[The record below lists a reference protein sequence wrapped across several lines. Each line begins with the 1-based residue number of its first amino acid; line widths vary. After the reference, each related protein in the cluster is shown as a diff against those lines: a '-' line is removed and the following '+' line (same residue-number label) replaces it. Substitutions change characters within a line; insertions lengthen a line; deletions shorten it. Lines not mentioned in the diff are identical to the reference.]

1 VFFVWPL
8 AVPACCL
15 WSRGR
20 GGWGTLGGLL
30 AALVAPWVLGT
41 LLWSRSHTPEAIM
54 GRFAFFFSAAI
65 LVGCGKSEVPP
76 TRDTTAVAPAPPE
89 TQPGISLADI
99 AGKWK
104 LRTMDGAGGNVVES
118 ELTATADTSGWTLT
132 RPNRKVVPVR
142 VVAVGGDSIITEAG
156 PYESALR
163 KGVQVRSRMVL
174 RLQHGK
180 LVGTNEARY
189 ALSGG
194 DSVAQRPAEATRV
207 P

>member
-1 VFFVWPL
+1 MRCF
-8 AVPACCL
+8 ARCCC
-15 WSRGR
+15 
-20 GGWGTLGGLL
+20 
-30 AALVAPWVLGT
+30 V
-41 LLWSRSHTPEAIM
+41 
-54 GRFAFFFSAAI
+54 AI
-65 LVGCGKSEVPP
+65 LVACGKPKVQPVA
-76 TRDTTAVAPAPPE
+76 DTTSAAPAASAAPE
-89 TQPGISLADI
+89 SQGGMSLADI

-104 LRTMDGAGGNVVES
+104 LRTMDEAGGNVVES

-132 RPNRKVVPVR
+132 RPNGKTFPVR
-142 VVAVGGDSIITEAG
+142 VLSVGDSLVTEAG

-174 RLQHGK
+174 RLQQGK

-194 DSVAQRPAEATRV
+194 DSVARRPAEATRL